1 MGVQKIIKQKYIIM
15 SKSWK
20 QLEYDAAETLGG
32 KRISRGANFSDSAP
46 DVYIDDFP
54 NFMIDTK
61 RRKKSNA
68 LTLYNEI
75 KEKYCNE
82 SSDEPILIIRQHFKK
97 KALAVIDIKLL
108 AKLMNFVRKNGG
120 QDVLDN

>member
-1 MGVQKIIKQKYIIM
+1 MG

-20 QLEYDAAETLGG
+20 NLEYDAAETLGG

-46 DVYIDDFP
+46 DVWIEDFP
-54 NFMIDTK
+54 KFKIDTK

-75 KEKYCNE
+75 KDKYCTKKG
-82 SSDEPILIIRQHFKK
+82 DQPILIIRQHYKK
-97 KALAVIDIKLL
+97 TALAVIDIKLL
-108 AKLMNFVRKNGG
+108 AKLFDFVREHEG
-120 QDVLDN
+120 QDGF